1 MNNGSTVNSFSAPG
15 DYRIEISGWALDNSF
30 FVERTDLLWTADG
43 QKLVQLRC
51 PLPEGAMVFVRLLS
65 LEVSS
70 GSVPVAY
77 RVRGVV
83 PMNSQGRYRMK
94 LLQMHP
100 RCKESLGANP
110 ASYGAE
116 DLQGVCDA
124 TKAEAELQYE
134 EILQ

>member
-1 MNNGSTVNSFSAPG
+1 
-15 DYRIEISGWALDNSF
+15 
-30 FVERTDLLWTADG
+30 
-43 QKLVQLRC
+43 
-51 PLPEGAMVFVRLLS
+51 MVFVRLLCP
-65 LEVSS
+65 EQTR

-77 RVRGVV
+77 RVRGVR

-100 RCKESLGANP
+100 RCKESLGANH
-110 ASYGAE
+110 ASYSAE

-124 TKAEAELQYE
+124 TKDVVKLRYE